1 MIILYR
7 DNVISNH
14 TPYTRFDH
22 DLKKEKLQV
31 TVHLWYHHFHFLSPV
46 LLFQKHV
53 QKAWNQ
59 YY

>member
-22 DLKKEKLQV
+22 DLKKEKV
-31 TVHLWYHHFHFLSPV
+31 RRE
-46 LLFQKHV
+46 LF
-53 QKAWNQ
+53 NIL
-59 YY
+59 

>member
-22 DLKKEKLQV
+22 DLKKEKV
-31 TVHLWYHHFHFLSPV
+31 RRK
-46 LLFQKHV
+46 LF
-53 QKAWNQ
+53 NIL
-59 YY
+59 